1 MFVAI
6 TRAFKEPGQASLC
19 LTALGFFGPLIFFP
33 QGTLHGWEVGWLSQK
48 GSGLEAKSPGMPAWG
63 PGLREVRDPGC
74 LPAALGDPGLWTTL
88 LISSSCSPVSCP
100 EPERALDP
108 HSPELWWDV
117 TSLLRDTPQPGSPA
131 TTPANSRLVQSQRT
145 PAHSPYRCSFWLK
158 PHAHTW
164 DFHHLKEKAH
174 FFPPKPPYTH
184 KKSIFI
190 SYAEKITLNPKF
202 SGLSMK

>member
-33 QGTLHGWEVGWLSQK
+33 QGTLQGWEAGWLSQK

-74 LPAALGDPGLWTTL
+74 LPAAPGAPSLWTTL

-100 EPERALDP
+100 QPERALDP
-108 HSPELWWDV
+108 HSPQSCGEMSPPCSETPHSPALPPP
-117 TSLLRDTPQPGSPA
+117 PQPTPGSSSLKGHQP
-131 TTPANSRLVQSQRT
+131 TLLTD
-145 PAHSPYRCSFWLK
+145 AHS
-158 PHAHTW
+158 
-164 DFHHLKEKAH
+164 
-174 FFPPKPPYTH
+174 
-184 KKSIFI
+184 
-190 SYAEKITLNPKF
+190 
-202 SGLSMK
+202 G